1 MSQPV
6 DAAALDAFAAS
17 FLVLGRLH
25 LSHATTDTR
34 REMYSQLSDWPFW
47 SDSSPLPELADLH
60 TETHAAHTRGIDLL
74 QRSWESHEDD
84 EAIRMDLDF
93 LYGVSANARVSPFE
107 SVHVGQE
114 QLVFDTETIQ
124 VRLDYARLGLQA
136 PRLHTEPDDHLGLEF
151 AFLSQGCQQMMA
163 ALERGQ
169 IEDYTRVRDI
179 VAAFTAEHPLRWVPA
194 MLRQAEAQAQT
205 DWMRGVEALSYAA
218 FASWCVALST
228 RGLLASADVVS
239 GFAAPYRG
247 VTAGHKGVATGKF
260 GDPGMPGEARDAG
273 DVAAPTT
280 DRPDEPSD
288 LSEPGEPGELSA
300 PGHPGGPTSENSTR

>member
-25 LSHATTDTR
+25 LGHATTDTR

-47 SDSSPLPELADLH
+47 CEPSPLPELADLH

-124 VRLDYARLGLQA
+124 VRMYYSQLGLQA

-151 AFLSQGCQQMMA
+151 AFLSQGCQQMMT

-194 MLRQAEAQAQT
+194 MLRQAEAQART
-205 DWMRGVEALSYAA
+205 DWMRGIEALSYAA

-228 RGLLASADVVS
+228 RGLISPPAVVD

-247 VTAGHKGVATGKF
+247 VTAGHKGVAAGKF
-260 GDPGMPGEARDAG
+260 GDPGVPGAARGAG
-273 DVAAPTT
+273 DVAAPATGK
-280 DRPDEPSD
+280 PVD
-288 LSEPGEPGELSA
+288 LSEPGNPGRLSG
-300 PGHPGGPTSENSTR
+300 PGNPGDPTSEHPAR